1 MGEPAEIC
9 RLFYHSILPVE
20 IIQPWKDSRDVYKR
34 QAYLCAQYCMNVIDC
49 GVPVL
54 SMHAP
59 WEVIS
64 KVDLYEAY
72 KCYCACLK
80 A

>member
-1 MGEPAEIC
+1 M
-9 RLFYHSILPVE
+9 
-20 IIQPWKDSRDVYKR
+20 Q
-34 QAYLCAQYCMNVIDC
+34 VIDA
-49 GVPVL
+49 GVAVL

-64 KVDLYEAY
+64 KADLYESYRGYVAWL
-72 KCYCACLK
+72 AH

>member
-1 MGEPAEIC
+1 VDLGGGGTIA
-9 RLFYHSILPVE
+9 FILANYG
-20 IIQPWKDSRDVYKR
+20 IH
-34 QAYLCAQYCMNVIDC
+34 VIDS

-64 KVDLYEAY
+64 KADLYEAY
-72 KCYCACLK
+72 LGYQAFLTLE
-80 A
+80 